1 MWSLIFGL
9 QICFCLNLPE
19 IIHHKQRLNEIL
31 YFFSHMQHGF
41 HFWLTTLS
49 ETSKKNPFATYFVI
63 APIFSHLIRFC
74 GYKNNKWFWR
84 ITELKRILTLKITF
98 AVIWMRSRRRTLGQ
112 KWPSLLLTPIVVLVE
127 CLLVLRFNPLLVCW
141 SSSAGCT
148 SSNPRYWRSISSI
161 FTSHSRWHL

>member
-1 MWSLIFGL
+1 MVINIWTANLFLSQPARDNPPQTATKRNSLLLFPHATRFPFLTNNTI
-9 QICFCLNLPE
+9 
-19 IIHHKQRLNEIL
+19 RNE
-31 YFFSHMQHGF
+31 Q
-41 HFWLTTLS
+41 
-49 ETSKKNPFATYFVI
+49 KNPFATYFVI